1 MKLNYPHLKISPLQ
15 TDQMTISLG
24 ICAGASSVSM
34 VLTGNDN
41 GRIEILKSI
50 SLNHEGNPAQTVITA
65 LQELDLPENIHAAV
79 TGRKFR
85 HLLDLPTISEPQA
98 LETALAHQNFVNDG
112 YRTVLSAG
120 GETFMAYLLDNDGK
134 VETVHTGNKCASG
147 TGEFLVQQLGRMGL
161 SLNDMSGMEM
171 SEPHKVSGRCSV
183 FCKSDCTHALNKG
196 VEKEA
201 VVAGLARM
209 MAGKCIELLRKL
221 PSEKVALIGNCSQNK
236 FMVNELRREIPSLL
250 LPENGH
256 CFEALGAAIWAAEN
270 GANLPEDCR
279 TIIRKGDTA
288 FTFLQPLKDYTD
300 SVKFHESSK
309 AEFISGNRLAL
320 GLDVGSTTTKGVLL
334 DLEQSEIVASCY
346 LRTDGDPIGA
356 SRRVYAE
363 LASQV
368 PAGTTAEIMGVTG
381 SGRNIAGL
389 HAGTDGIIN
398 EITAHAT
405 AAVHYDPDVDTIFE
419 IGGQDAKY
427 TWLKNS
433 VPCDYAM
440 NEACSAGT
448 GSFLEESAKE
458 TLGIAVTDIAEIAFK
473 GTNPPNF
480 NDQCAA
486 FIGSDLKLAAQE
498 GVALEDMV
506 AGLVY
511 SICINYSNRVKGNR
525 TVGQKIFMQGGVCYN
540 KAVPTAMATLT
551 GQEIIVPPHPGLTG
565 AFGVALEAAK
575 RAEQGSI
582 ATGKFDPAELAER
595 EVSYKSPF
603 ICKGAGRDCDLG
615 CTIAR
620 IEVEGKTFPFG
631 GICNRFDN
639 SKVAK
644 DTKPAEDLVLWREKR
659 VFRDLSEPQEGQP
672 VIGMNRSLLMNTWFP
687 LFNTFFKEMGFGV
700 RLPEKFDPDAIEQK
714 GAPFCHPVELA
725 HGGLG
730 ELLKLKTDHIF
741 LPHLRS
747 MPLKS
752 GDRSCTCV
760 LVQGEP
766 YYLKSAFPELEKR
779 SLLIP
784 VIHMQNGEEQLRK
797 ALLQTAAKLK
807 VNVQQALDALEAA
820 IAEQEQFFSDLRIK
834 GEEFM
839 AGLNSRSQQAM
850 VLFGRPYNAF
860 SSWANKSIPAK
871 FATRGVEIIPCD
883 MLPRSEKCGNELNM
897 YWATGEL
904 IMDAAKLV
912 AEHPRLFGTYI
923 TNFSCGPDSFLLG
936 HFRKVMGRKPSLT
949 LELDSHTADAGIE
962 TRIEAFLD
970 IVDGFRRMKEPQDS
984 VARPFRAASCEVRD
998 GITGITDSSGKWHAV
1013 NDPTVTLII
1022 PSLGEIST
1030 DFLAASMQRDNIRYK
1045 VLSHASEAALKMG
1058 RNNSSCKECLP
1069 LQLTAGALLEHLEN
1083 RDKNEIALFLMP
1095 KAKGPCRFGQYSVFM
1110 NDLIERLEIPNLAI
1124 FAPSSTDGY
1133 GGLSTGV
1140 TLGMWQG
1147 IVAGSILEDIHAT
1160 ICAAAKDKDAALKLF
1175 WQVRQELLDSMAS
1188 WKQFSKALRKA
1199 AIDLSTIK
1207 LAKPVQEYPV
1217 ISLLGEIY
1225 VRHDPLARRN
1235 LPEILTEQGF
1245 IVRVAPVLEWMKY
1258 TDWLNRNSIEGKAGV
1273 KTLITQGV
1281 KSYFER
1287 RIRHILADS
1296 GLLFYPGPNV
1306 RQVVSHG
1313 KPHISEQLTG
1323 EAILTVGASLHE
1335 IMSPSCGV
1343 ISIGP
1348 FGCMPSRV
1356 AEAVLSEKFRAGSA
1370 GKKATSVLEE
1380 DSRLP
1385 FLAIETDGNP
1395 FPQLIEARLEA
1406 FCLQAKRLHKR
1417 MSQTGRS

>member
-1 MKLNYPHLKISPLQ
+1 MNYPHLKINPPSI
-15 TDQMTISLG
+15 DQMIISLG

-34 VLTGNDN
+34 VLSGNID
-41 GRIEILKSI
+41 GKIEIIKSI
-50 SLNHEGNPAQTVITA
+50 SLNHEGNPAQTVIKG
-65 LQELDLPENIHAAV
+65 LQKLELPEGIPAAV

-85 HLLDLPTISEPQA
+85 HLLDLPSISEPQA
-98 LETALAHQNFVNDG
+98 LETALAHENFVKDG
-112 YRTVLSAG
+112 YRTILSAG
-120 GETFMAYLLDNDGK
+120 GETFMAYLLDADGK

-161 SLNDMSGMEM
+161 TLDDMSAMEM

-196 VEKEA
+196 VTKEA

-221 PSEKVALIGNCSQNK
+221 PAEKVALIGNCSQNK
-236 FMVNELRREIPSLL
+236 FMVNELRREIPQLL
-250 LPENGH
+250 LPEYGH
-256 CFEALGAAIWAAEN
+256 CFEALGASIWAGEN
-270 GANLPEDCR
+270 GSLLPQDNAS
-279 TIIRKGDTA
+279 IIHKGDTV
-288 FTFLQPLKDYTD
+288 FSFLPPLKEFTG
-300 SVKFHESSK
+300 SVHYHESAQAK
-309 AEFISGNRLAL
+309 FTPGNRLSL

-334 DLEQSEIVASCY
+334 DLEQTEIVASCY

-356 SRRVYAE
+356 ARKVYAE
-363 LASQV
+363 LAAQV
-368 PAGTTAEIMGVTG
+368 PAGSTAEVMGVTG

-405 AAVHYDPDVDTIFE
+405 AAVHYDPQVDTIFE

-458 TLGIAVTDIAEIAFK
+458 TLGIDVTDIAGMAFK
-473 GTNPPNF
+473 GQNPPNF

-498 GVALEDMV
+498 GVPLKDMV

-511 SICINYSNRVKGNR
+511 SICINYSNRVKGSR

-540 KAVPTAMATLT
+540 KAVPTAMAALT

-565 AFGVALEAAK
+565 AFGVALEASK
-575 RAEQGSI
+575 RSELGSI
-582 ATGKFDPAELAER
+582 SKGNFNPAELAGR
-595 EVSYKSPF
+595 EVKYKSPF
-603 ICKGAGRDCDLG
+603 ICNGAGRNCDLG

-639 SKVAK
+639 SKVLK
-644 DTKPAEDLVLWREKR
+644 NIKPEEDLVLWREKR
-659 VFRDLSEPQEGQP
+659 VFRDLKEPKKDQP
-672 VIGMNRSLLMNTWFP
+672 IIGMNRSLLMNTWFP
-687 LFNTFFKEMGFGV
+687 LFNTFFTKMGFAV
-700 RLPEKFDPDAIEQK
+700 RLPDKIDPDAIEQK

-725 HGGLG
+725 HGGMG
-730 ELLKLKTDHIF
+730 ELLKLKTDYIF

-766 YYLKSAFPELEKR
+766 YYLRSAFPELDNR
-779 SLLIP
+779 SLLTP
-784 VIHMQNGEEQLRK
+784 VIHMQEGEKQLRK

-807 VNVQQALDALEAA
+807 IGVQQAVEALEAA
-820 IAEQEQFFSDLRIK
+820 ITVQEQFFADLRNK
-834 GEEFM
+834 GKESIST
-839 AGLNSRSQQAM
+839 LNKNGKQGM

-871 FATRGVEIIPCD
+871 FATRGVKIIPCD
-883 MLPRSEKCGNELNM
+883 MLPRSEACGEELNM
-897 YWATGEL
+897 YWATGEQ
-904 IMDAAKLV
+904 IMDSAKLV
-912 AEHPRLFGTYI
+912 AEHPDLFGTYI

-970 IVDGFRRMKEPQDS
+970 IVDGFRRLKKTKQS
-984 VARPFRAASCEVRD
+984 TRQTFRPANCEIR
-998 GITGITDSSGKWHAV
+998 GGMTGITDSKGNWHAV
-1013 NDPTVTLII
+1013 NDPKVTLLI

-1030 DFLAASMQRDNIRYK
+1030 DFLAASMQRDGIRYK
-1045 VLSHASEAALKMG
+1045 VLSHASETALKMG

-1083 RDKNEIALFLMP
+1083 RKKDELTLFLMP

-1110 NDLIERLEIPNLAI
+1110 NDLIERLEIPDLAI

-1133 GGLSTGV
+1133 GGLSTAV

-1147 IVAGSILEDIHAT
+1147 IVTGSILEDIYAIIT
-1160 ICAAAKDKDAALKLF
+1160 TAAKNKETALKLF
-1175 WQVRQELLDSMAS
+1175 WKVRQDLLNAMAS
-1188 WKQFSKALRKA
+1188 WKELSKALRKA
-1199 AIDLSTIK
+1199 ARDLSHIE
-1207 LAKPVQEYPV
+1207 LAKPIQEYPV

-1225 VRHDPLARRN
+1225 VRHDPLARRS
-1235 LPEILTEQGF
+1235 LPEKLTEQGF

-1258 TDWLNRNSIEGKAGV
+1258 TDWLNRKNIEGKAGF
-1273 KTLITQGV
+1273 KTLITQSV
-1281 KSYFER
+1281 KSYFEH
-1287 RIRHILADS
+1287 RIRHILKDS

-1306 RQVVSHG
+1306 REVVNHG
-1313 KPHISEQLTG
+1313 KTYISEQLTG
-1323 EAILTVGASLHE
+1323 EAILTVGTSLHE

-1356 AEAVLSEKFRAGSA
+1356 AEAVLSEKFRAESA
-1370 GKKATSVLEE
+1370 GTKATSILAE

-1417 MSQTGRS
+1417 MTANNR

>member
-1 MKLNYPHLKISPLQ
+1 
-15 TDQMTISLG
+15 MTISLG

-34 VLTGNDN
+34 ILTGNDN

-50 SLNHEGNPAQTVITA
+50 SLNHEGNPAQTVIRG
-65 LQELDLPENIHAAV
+65 LRELDLPEGIPAAV

-98 LETALAHQNFVNDG
+98 LETALIYKNFVKDG

-161 SLNDMSGMEM
+161 NLEDMSAMKI

-196 VEKEA
+196 VKKEA

-209 MAGKCIELLRKL
+209 MAGKCVELLRKL
-221 PSEKVALIGNCSQNK
+221 PAEKVALIGNCSQNK
-236 FMVNELRREIPSLL
+236 FMVNELRREIPDLL
-250 LPENGH
+250 LPESGY
-256 CFEALGAAIWAAEN
+256 CFEALGAAIWAAQN
-270 GANLPEDCR
+270 GALLPEDFQ
-279 TIIRKGDTA
+279 TIIHKGDTA
-288 FTFLQPLKDYTD
+288 FTFLKPLQDFTD
-300 SVKFHESSK
+300 SVKFHESNRV
-309 AEFISGNRLAL
+309 EFIPGNRLAL

-334 DLEQSEIVASCY
+334 DLERTEIVASCY

-363 LASQV
+363 LTAQV
-368 PAGTTAEIMGVTG
+368 PAGTVAEVMGVTG

-405 AAVHYDPDVDTIFE
+405 AAVHYDSEVDTIFE

-458 TLGIAVTDIAEIAFK
+458 TLGIEVTDIAEVAFK

-498 GVALEDMV
+498 GVPLQDMV

-540 KAVPTAMATLT
+540 KAVPTAMAALT
-551 GQEIIVPPHPGLTG
+551 GQKIIVPPHPGLTG

-575 RAEQGSI
+575 RAELGSI
-582 ATGKFDPAELAER
+582 AKGNFDPAELAKR
-595 EVSYKSPF
+595 EVSYKSTF
-603 ICKGAGRDCDLG
+603 TCNGAGRDCDFG

-639 SKVAK
+639 SKIAK

-659 VFRDLSEPQEGQP
+659 VFRDLTEPKDGQP
-672 VIGMNRSLLMNTWFP
+672 VIGMNRSLLINTWFP

-700 RLPEKFDPDAIEQK
+700 RLPDQIDPDSIEQK

-730 ELLKLKTDHIF
+730 EILKLETDHIF

-766 YYLKSAFPELEKR
+766 YYLKSAFPELDKR
-779 SLLIP
+779 SLLTP
-784 VIHMQNGEEQLRK
+784 VIHMQDGEEQLRK
-797 ALLQTAAKLK
+797 VLLQTAAKLK
-807 VNVQQALDALEAA
+807 VGVQQALDALEAA
-820 IAEQEQFFSDLRIK
+820 IAEQEQFFFDLRRK

-839 AGLNSRSQQAM
+839 AGLDESGKQSM

-883 MLPRSEKCGNELNM
+883 MLPRSEKCDDELNM
-897 YWATGEL
+897 YWATGEQ

-912 AEHPRLFGTYI
+912 AEHPKLFGTYI
-923 TNFSCGPDSFLLG
+923 TNFSCGPDSFLLS

-962 TRIEAFLD
+962 TRIEAYLD
-970 IVDGFRRMKEPQDS
+970 IVDGFTRLEEPRVS
-984 VARPFRAASCEVRD
+984 VSQPFRAAHCEVRD
-998 GITGITDSSGKWHAV
+998 DITGITDSKGKWHAV
-1013 NDPTVTLII
+1013 NDPKVTLII

-1030 DFLAASMQRDNIRYK
+1030 DFLAASMQRDNIRYT

-1083 RDKNEIALFLMP
+1083 RDENEIALFLMP

-1133 GGLSTGV
+1133 GGLSTAV

-1160 ICAAAKDKDAALKLF
+1160 ICTAAEDKDAALKLF
-1175 WQVRQELLDSMAS
+1175 WKVRQDLLEAMAS
-1188 WKQFSKALRKA
+1188 WKEFSSALRKA

-1207 LAKPVQEYPV
+1207 LAKPVHKYPV

-1235 LPEILTEQGF
+1235 LPERLTEQGF

-1258 TDWLNRNSIEGKAGV
+1258 TDWLNRKNIEGKVGV

-1287 RIRHILADS
+1287 RIRHILAGS

-1306 RQVVSHG
+1306 REVVSHG

-1370 GKKATSVLEE
+1370 GKKATSVLDE

-1406 FCLQAKRLHKR
+1406 FCLQAKRLHER
-1417 MSQTGRS
+1417 ML